1 MFSRSRKAKGSANDQ
16 RRTHE
21 AHLTNLSELGLLGPG
36 LIPPRSGGG
45 GGWGKEIER
54 PTYTSSTVRSFNNG
68 ASLPEK
74 NVSIAGGTLRAPS
87 HRSSPSTGSI
97 KSRESSSRA
106 GSSTGIMN
114 SDRTRSRRERTFV
127 GSECAV
133 CEEPL
138 EHTLRGERILQF
150 SCTHVSHEAC
160 FYEFIRE
167 FESQYCPTCNA
178 PLHLDTSRGG
188 NVLDIGKDMD
198 RLLPPSRQNDGAD
211 ANGEPEKISS
221 MVRSVSVQDSRSQGT
236 PTPTQPWDD
245 QAARPPSRGSNQRQG
260 AGGMGMGRDMGRDM
274 GREMGMGGGHP
285 NYQPNNSYQPNNNYQ
300 QNNYQQNGG
309 PPARGTLRDSRDTG
323 PMSDRYTTPSRH
335 ARSDSEAT
343 GVASSGGYPETTQSG
358 PPRRHDYDVQAM
370 ETSLAS
376 PRGHMTRNPI
386 PAPTVTVRSEFPTIS
401 RSRQQQT
408 LTCLVTVEVPDIKW
422 RPDPEDLQNGPPM
435 MPPQSVRADEGA
447 FAMRPSSPARSAP
460 RFYPYESPEVLAEMT
475 ENLRNR
481 VDNWHGLDFS
491 RFGKLRLYGT
501 LRVGKD
507 KVSWQELECFL
518 FAEMLICVKEKKN
531 AQPAATQWGDD
542 DSVPRKSTRCTLK
555 GSILIKKHLNEVSE
569 SGTVDENVL
578 TLSLSVAELPHFHLR
593 FENRNQLKLWQQ
605 ALLDLNAVETSPVRS
620 PDYDRG
626 DFSETDEDDWQQR
639 TPSSSRPQ
647 RVSSLGSSWGGAKSA
662 TTAPTEYTN
671 FARSPLQQSV
681 HVPVDVVVVVPIS
694 ASMQG
699 VKINLVR
706 DALRFMVHTLGER
719 DRMGLV
725 TFGSS
730 GGGVP
735 IVGMTTKAWSGWSNV
750 LNSIKPVGQKSHR
763 ADVVEGA
770 NVAMDLLMGRKY
782 NNPIAT
788 IMLISDA
795 STSDADSVDFVVS
808 RAEAAKYVFSHNDF
822 QLNDAKSSRITIHS
836 FGLGM
841 THKPDT
847 MIELSTRTKASY
859 TYVKD
864 WMMLRECLA
873 GCLGAMQTL
882 SHQNVKLKLKLP
894 EGSPAKFHKISGALQ
909 ITKRATGRDAEA
921 ALGDLRFGDK
931 RDILVQLVI
940 MPDNTSQEQLP
951 QDPWDNI
958 VSGLEALG
966 GPVDQDELQRTVS
979 VEEVPLIQ
987 ADLSWGD
994 ILRDGTVQHT
1004 RPSLL
1009 AITML
1014 PASSRNKSW
1023 TSSSP
1028 PIPPHP
1034 HIVQRRME
1042 LLTSDML
1049 TRALTLVSRGQHDR
1063 AHTLLNET
1071 RSILKGLGKG
1081 GLPPV
1086 PPSGALP
1093 PVPSSSK
1100 SQPSTPHPANDT
1112 SSPTVSIST
1121 PDRKHSPSPTR
1132 ASSSSV
1138 TGVNQPQGI
1147 PRSRSNDGLSAF
1159 GNGGTVAAGID
1170 ANTVAALDAE
1180 LESSLEWINHPAV
1193 FGRDSRKAVLQAI
1206 GVISSQRAFTFRTP
1220 IESLWAGRVS
1230 GVKKL
1235 TGKSREWR
1243 EEGGGEGGI
1252 MEEA

>member
-1 MFSRSRKAKGSANDQ
+1 
-16 RRTHE
+16 
-21 AHLTNLSELGLLGPG
+21 
-36 LIPPRSGGG
+36 
-45 GGWGKEIER
+45 
-54 PTYTSSTVRSFNNG
+54 
-68 ASLPEK
+68 
-74 NVSIAGGTLRAPS
+74 
-87 HRSSPSTGSI
+87 
-97 KSRESSSRA
+97 
-106 GSSTGIMN
+106 MN
-114 SDRTRSRRERTFV
+114 SDRSRSRRERTFV
-127 GSECAV
+127 GAECAV

-150 SCTHVSHEAC
+150 SCAHVSHEAC
-160 FYEFIRE
+160 FYELIRE
-167 FESQYCPTCNA
+167 FESQYCPACNA

-188 NVLDIGKDMD
+188 NVLDI
-198 RLLPPSRQNDGAD
+198 
-211 ANGEPEKISS
+211 EKISS
-221 MVRSVSVQDSRSQGT
+221 MVRAVSVSDSRSQAT
-236 PTPTQPWDD
+236 PTPTPHWEDQPG
-245 QAARPPSRGSNQRQG
+245 RPHSRGSG
-260 AGGMGMGRDMGRDM
+260 ARPGHGAV
-274 GREMGMGGGHP
+274 RESVP
-285 NYQPNNSYQPNNNYQ
+285 
-300 QNNYQQNGG
+300 
-309 PPARGTLRDSRDTG
+309 RGSQRDSRESREG
-323 PMSDRYTTPSRH
+323 PSSEHRYNGQRH
-335 ARSDSEAT
+335 MRSDSEAT

-370 ETSLAS
+370 ETSLSS
-376 PRGHMTRNPI
+376 PRAVTRNPI
-386 PAPTVTVRSEFPTIS
+386 PAPTVTVRSEFPTIN

-408 LTCLVTVEVPDIKW
+408 LTCLVTVEVPDNKW
-422 RPDPEDLQNGPPM
+422 RPDPEDLQSVPPLAL
-435 MPPQSVRADEGA
+435 PRIEESIRVP
-447 FAMRPSSPARSAP
+447 SPARSAP

-481 VDNWHGLDFS
+481 VDNWHGLDFG

-507 KVSWQELECFL
+507 KVSWQELECYL
-518 FAEMLICVKEKKN
+518 FAEMLICVKEKKHTH
-531 AQPAATQWGDD
+531 APQGQWGDD
-542 DSVPRKSTRCTLK
+542 SAPRKPARCTLK

-569 SGTVDENVL
+569 TGNLDENIL
-578 TLSLSVAELPHFHLR
+578 TLSLSVAELPQFHLR

-605 ALLDLNAVETSPVRS
+605 ALLDLNAVETSPVRG

-626 DFSETDEDDWQQR
+626 EYSEPDEDDWQR
-639 TPSSSRPQ
+639 NGSGRPQ
-647 RVSSLGSSWGGAKSA
+647 RVSSVASSWGGAKSA

-671 FARSPLQQSV
+671 FARSPLLPSI

-706 DALRFMVHTLGER
+706 DALRFMVQALGER

-735 IVGMTTKAWSGWSNV
+735 IVGMTTKAWPGWSNV
-750 LNSIKPVGQKSHR
+750 LGSIKPVGQKSHR

-808 RAEAAKYVFSHNDF
+808 RAEAAK
-822 QLNDAKSSRITIHS
+822 ITIHS

-873 GCLGAMQTL
+873 GCLGSMQTL
-882 SHQNVKLKLKLP
+882 SHQNVKLKLRLP

-921 ALGDLRFGDK
+921 SLGDLRFGDK

-940 MPDNTSQEQLP
+940 MPDTASQEQLP

-966 GPVDQDELQRTVS
+966 GPVDQEDHRTVS

-987 ADLSWGD
+987 AELSWGD
-994 ILRDGTVQHT
+994 ILRDGTSQHT

-1014 PASSRNKSW
+1014 PASSNSKKPW
-1023 TSSSP
+1023 ANTP

-1086 PPSGALP
+1086 PP
-1093 PVPSSSK
+1093 VPAGK
-1100 SQPSTPHPANDT
+1100 SQPSTPHPGAEG
-1112 SSPTVSIST
+1112 SPTVAGT
-1121 PDRKHSPSPTR
+1121 PDRKNSPSPTS
-1132 ASSSSV
+1132 ATNPAALAAAAHQQQS
-1138 TGVNQPQGI
+1138 I
-1147 PRSRSNDGLSAF
+1147 ARSRSNDALGLVT
-1159 GNGGTVAAGID
+1159 GPPTTTGID

-1220 IESLWAGRVS
+1220 IESLWAGRIS
-1230 GVKKL
+1230 GVRRL
-1235 TGKSREWR
+1235 TEKSREWR

>member
-1 MFSRSRKAKGSANDQ
+1 MFSRSGKGQGIDNGSGHSGRFHFKLSRDHDDQ
-16 RRTHE
+16 VT
-21 AHLTNLSELGLLGPG
+21 SGL
-36 LIPPRSGGG
+36 
-45 GGWGKEIER
+45 
-54 PTYTSSTVRSFNNG
+54 
-68 ASLPEK
+68 ASLGILNPSSLRTGSLGQRANPPPASYQAGPSFPEK
-74 NVSIAGGTLRAPS
+74 GHSIAAGTLRNPVQGS
-87 HRSSPSTGSI
+87 SSSVSSVRSGLS
-97 KSRESSSRA
+97 SSSRRVGGA
-106 GSSTGIMN
+106 IDNNVMASTTER
-114 SDRTRSRRERTFV
+114 SRTRRERTFV

-160 FYEFIRE
+160 FYEYIRE
-167 FESQYCPTCNA
+167 FDSQYCPTCEA
-178 PLHLDTSRGG
+178 PLHLDTSRSG
-188 NVLDIGKDMD
+188 NVIDI
-198 RLLPPSRQNDGAD
+198 
-211 ANGEPEKISS
+211 EKISN
-221 MVRSVSVQDSRSQGT
+221 MVRSGADQRSAQT
-236 PTPTQPWDD
+236 PTPTWDS
-245 QAARPPSRGSNQRQG
+245 QTVRPPSVDSGQRRAQQHQSS
-260 AGGMGMGRDMGRDM
+260 GRD
-274 GREMGMGGGHP
+274 
-285 NYQPNNSYQPNNNYQ
+285 SA
-300 QNNYQQNGG
+300 
-309 PPARGTLRDSRDTG
+309 ARGTYRESRETNS
-323 PMSDRYTTPSRH
+323 SDRYNSSRH

-343 GVASSGGYPETTQSG
+343 GLASSGGYPETTQSG
-358 PPRRHDYDVQAM
+358 PPPRRHDYDLQAM
-370 ETSLAS
+370 ETTPGS
-376 PRGHMTRNPI
+376 PRPITRNPI
-386 PAPTVTVRSEFPTIS
+386 PAPTVTVRSEFPTIN

-408 LTCLVTVEVPDIKW
+408 LTCLVTVEVPDNNW
-422 RPDPEDLQNGPPM
+422 RAAPEDLTGTA
-435 MPPQSVRADEGA
+435 PQGAPSVAPSLSARVEEAA
-447 FAMRPSSPARSAP
+447 RPASPVQSAP
-460 RFYPYESPEVLAEMT
+460 RFYPYESSETLDEVT

-481 VDNWHGLDFS
+481 VENWHSLDFA

-507 KVSWQELECFL
+507 KVAWQELECYL
-518 FAEMLICVKEKKN
+518 FADMLICVKEKKLN
-531 AQPAATQWGDD
+531 IPQQWDD
-542 DSVPRKSTRCTLK
+542 QGNPRKSTRCTLK
-555 GSILIKKHLNEVSE
+555 GSILIKKHLHDVSE
-569 SGTVDENVL
+569 TGLIDENIL
-578 TLSLSVAELPHFHLR
+578 TLGLNVPELPQFHLK
-593 FENRNQLKLWQQ
+593 FENRNQLKLWNQ
-605 ALLDLNAVETSPVRS
+605 ALADLHALDSSPVRS
-620 PDYDRG
+620 PEYERADT
-626 DFSETDEDDWQQR
+626 SETDEEADWHR
-639 TPSSSRPQ
+639 SSRQQ
-647 RVSSLGSSWGGAKSA
+647 RVSSAASSWGGPKSV
-662 TTAPTEYTN
+662 TTAPTEYTAFTKSN
-671 FARSPLQQSV
+671 RPVNSI
-681 HVPVDVVVVVPIS
+681 HVPIDVVVVVPIS
-694 ASMQG
+694 SSMQG
-699 VKINLVR
+699 VKINLVK
-706 DALRFMVHTLGER
+706 DALRFMVNTLGER

-725 TFGSS
+725 TFGSG

-735 IVGMTTKAWSGWSNV
+735 IVGMTTKAWPGWSNI
-750 LNSIKPVGQKSHR
+750 LSSIKPVGQKSHR

-770 NVAMDLLMGRKY
+770 NVAMDLLMQRKH

-808 RAEAAKYVFSHNDF
+808 RAEAAK
-822 QLNDAKSSRITIHS
+822 ITMHS

-873 GCLGAMQTL
+873 GCLGGMQTL

-940 MPDNTSQEQLP
+940 LPDNVSQDQLP

-966 GPVDQDELQRTVS
+966 GSMENDGERTLS

-987 ADLSWGD
+987 ADVSWGD
-994 ILRDGTVQHT
+994 ILRDGTGMQMP

-1014 PASSRNKSW
+1014 PPAANQKKAW
-1023 TSSSP
+1023 QNSP

-1034 HIVQRRME
+1034 SIVQRRME

-1086 PPSGALP
+1086 PSMAGKSGPPTPHGGNDASSNPSG
-1093 PVPSSSK
+1093 
-1100 SQPSTPHPANDT
+1100 
-1112 SSPTVSIST
+1112 T
-1121 PDRKHSPSPTR
+1121 PDRKRSPSPPTSA
-1132 ASSSSV
+1132 ASSAPPGFPSS
-1138 TGVNQPQGI
+1138 QLPH
-1147 PRSRSNDGLSAF
+1147 SRSTDGLALGS
-1159 GNGGTVAAGID
+1159 GID
-1170 ANTVAALDAE
+1170 AITVSALDSE
-1180 LESSLEWINHPAV
+1180 LESALEWISHPAV

-1220 IESLWAGRVS
+1220 IESLWAGRVG
-1230 GVKKL
+1230 GVKRL
-1235 TGKSREWR
+1235 TEKSREWR

-1252 MEEA
+1252 VEEA

>member
-1 MFSRSRKAKGSANDQ
+1 MFRRLRKNQDHDTASSKSRDDDKALAS
-16 RRTHE
+16 
-21 AHLTNLSELGLLGPG
+21 NLRELGLAGSRASKSSSLR
-36 LIPPRSGGG
+36 PRTGTDSKPYTGGHSVSTKSLQGQDSVSSAGSVTSGN
-45 GGWGKEIER
+45 
-54 PTYTSSTVRSFNNG
+54 SN
-68 ASLPEK
+68 ASRR
-74 NVSIAGGTLRAPS
+74 V
-87 HRSSPSTGSI
+87 GSI
-97 KSRESSSRA
+97 DNNVMA
-106 GSSTGIMN
+106 TN
-114 SDRTRSRRERTFV
+114 ADRSRSRRERTFV

-167 FESQYCPTCNA
+167 FESQYCPTCDA

-188 NVLDIGKDMD
+188 NVIDI
-198 RLLPPSRQNDGAD
+198 
-211 ANGEPEKISS
+211 EKISN
-221 MVRSVSVQDSRSQGT
+221 MVRSVGTDSRSTMT
-236 PTPTQPWDD
+236 PTPTATPWDN
-245 QAARPPSRGSNQRQG
+245 QPSRAPSVESNQRRPMQQQQQQQH
-260 AGGMGMGRDMGRDM
+260 AGTRD
-274 GREMGMGGGHP
+274 
-285 NYQPNNSYQPNNNYQ
+285 SV
-300 QNNYQQNGG
+300 
-309 PPARGTLRDSRDTG
+309 ARGSMRDSREA
-323 PMSDRYTTPSRH
+323 PLSDRYGPSRH
-335 ARSDSEAT
+335 GRSDSEAT

-358 PPRRHDYDVQAM
+358 PARRHDYDVQAM
-370 ETSLAS
+370 ETTPTS
-376 PRGHMTRNPI
+376 PRPITRNPI
-386 PAPTVTVRSEFPTIS
+386 PAPIVTVRSEFPTLS

-408 LTCLVTVEVPDIKW
+408 LTCLVTVEVPDNKW
-422 RPDPEDLQNGPPM
+422 RPDPEDLGAPAPQPPSIANRAEEAYGR
-435 MPPQSVRADEGA
+435 PP
-447 FAMRPSSPARSAP
+447 SPARSAP
-460 RFYPYESPEVLAEMT
+460 RFYPYESTDVLEEMT
-475 ENLRNR
+475 DSLRNR

-518 FAEMLICVKEKKN
+518 FAEMLICVKEKKIPQ
-531 AQPAATQWGDD
+531 AQQWDENGA
-542 DSVPRKSTRCTLK
+542 PRKATRCTLK

-569 SGTVDENVL
+569 TGNIDENIL
-578 TLSLSVAELPHFHLR
+578 TLSLSVAELPQFHLR

-620 PDYDRG
+620 PEYDRG
-626 DFSETDEDDWQQR
+626 ESETDEELEWQR
-639 TPSSSRPQ
+639 SRPQ
-647 RVSSLGSSWGGAKSA
+647 RVSSVASSWGGGKST

-671 FARSPLQQSV
+671 FPRSPAMTRSV
-681 HVPVDVVVVVPIS
+681 HVPIDVVVVVPIS
-694 ASMQG
+694 SSMQG

-706 DALRFMVHTLGER
+706 DALKFMVNTLGER

-725 TFGSS
+725 TFGSG

-735 IVGMTTKAWSGWSNV
+735 IVGMTTKAWPGWSNI
-750 LNSIKPVGQKSHR
+750 LTSIKPVGQKSHR

-770 NVAMDLLMGRKY
+770 NVAMDLLMQRKY
-782 NNPIAT
+782 NNPIAS

-808 RAEAAKYVFSHNDF
+808 RAEAAKI
-822 QLNDAKSSRITIHS
+822 AIHS

-873 GCLGAMQTL
+873 GCLGSMQTL

-921 ALGDLRFGDK
+921 SLGDLRFGDK
-931 RDILVQLVI
+931 RDVLVQLVI
-940 MPDNTSQEQLP
+940 LPDNTSQEQLP

-966 GPVDQDELQRTVS
+966 GPMDNDNDRTLS
-979 VEEVPLIQ
+979 VEEVPLVQ

-994 ILRDGTVQHT
+994 ILREGTVTHMP

-1014 PASSRNKSW
+1014 PMAGGSKKPWQN
-1023 TSSSP
+1023 SP

-1034 HIVQRRME
+1034 SIVQRRME

-1086 PPSGALP
+1086 PPPTKSLP
-1093 PVPSSSK
+1093 SA
-1100 SQPSTPHPANDT
+1100 PSTPHTANDA
-1112 SSPTVSIST
+1112 SPGQAAT
-1121 PDRKHSPSPTR
+1121 PDGKRSPSPP
-1132 ASSSSV
+1132 ASAISGASGFQS
-1138 TGVNQPQGI
+1138 GQLG
-1147 PRSRSNDGLSAF
+1147 RSRSNDGL
-1159 GNGGTVAAGID
+1159 GLGVGID

-1193 FGRDSRKAVLQAI
+1193 FSRDSRKAVLQAI
-1206 GVISSQRAFTFRTP
+1206 GVISSQRAFTYRTP
-1220 IESLWAGRVS
+1220 IEGLWAGRVT
-1230 GVKKL
+1230 GVKNL
-1235 TGKSREWR
+1235 TEKSREWR
-1243 EEGGGEGGI
+1243 EDGGGEGGI
-1252 MEEA
+1252 TEES

>member
-1 MFSRSRKAKGSANDQ
+1 MASTVERSR
-16 RRTHE
+16 H
-21 AHLTNLSELGLLGPG
+21 
-36 LIPPRSGGG
+36 
-45 GGWGKEIER
+45 
-54 PTYTSSTVRSFNNG
+54 
-68 ASLPEK
+68 
-74 NVSIAGGTLRAPS
+74 
-87 HRSSPSTGSI
+87 
-97 KSRESSSRA
+97 
-106 GSSTGIMN
+106 
-114 SDRTRSRRERTFV
+114 RRERTFV

-138 EHTLRGERILQF
+138 EHTLQGERILQF

-167 FESQYCPTCNA
+167 LESQFCPTCDA

-188 NVLDIGKDMD
+188 NVIDI
-198 RLLPPSRQNDGAD
+198 N
-211 ANGEPEKISS
+211 KISN
-221 MVRSVSVQDSRSQGT
+221 MMRSASSDARSTST
-236 PTPTQPWDD
+236 PTSTWDN
-245 QAARPPSRGSNQRQG
+245 QTMRPPSVDSSQRNYLTQQPSGSGRDSVARGS
-260 AGGMGMGRDMGRDM
+260 
-274 GREMGMGGGHP
+274 
-285 NYQPNNSYQPNNNYQ
+285 Y
-300 QNNYQQNGG
+300 
-309 PPARGTLRDSRDTG
+309 RDSREA
-323 PMSDRYTTPSRH
+323 PLSDRYGSSRH

-343 GVASSGGYPETTQSG
+343 GVASSGYPETTQSG
-358 PPRRHDYDVQAM
+358 PQWRHDYDVQAM
-370 ETSLAS
+370 ESTPGS
-376 PRGHMTRNPI
+376 PRPISRNPV
-386 PAPTVTVRSEFPTIS
+386 PPPTVTVRSEFPTIN
-401 RSRQQQT
+401 RCRQQQT
-408 LTCLVTVEVPDIKW
+408 LTCLVTIEVPGNKW
-422 RPDPEDLQNGPPM
+422 RPDPEDIGVQSMQLPPVSARIDEVATR
-435 MPPQSVRADEGA
+435 SVVTPA
-447 FAMRPSSPARSAP
+447 SS
-460 RFYPYESPEVLAEMT
+460 RFYPYESAEVLEEMT
-475 ENLRNR
+475 ESLRNR

-491 RFGKLRLYGT
+491 RFGQLRLYGT

-507 KVSWQELECFL
+507 KVSWQELECYL
-518 FAEMLICVKEKKN
+518 FAEMLICVKEKKLPP
-531 AQPAATQWGDD
+531 QSSTQWDD
-542 DSVPRKSTRCTLK
+542 NDTPPRSTRCTLK
-555 GSILIKKHLNEVSE
+555 GSILIKKHLNEVAE
-569 SGTVDENVL
+569 TGTIDENVL
-578 TLSLSVAELPHFHLR
+578 TLSLSVAELPQFHLR
-593 FENRNQLKLWQQ
+593 FENRNQLKLWNQ
-605 ALLDLNAVETSPVRS
+605 ALLDLNAMDDSPVRS
-620 PDYDRG
+620 PNFDRG
-626 DFSETDEDDWQQR
+626 DTSETDEEAEWQR
-639 TPSSSRPQ
+639 SRPH
-647 RVSSLGSSWGGAKSA
+647 RVSSTASSWGPKSV

-671 FARSPLQQSV
+671 LTARSPHLPYAI
-681 HVPVDVVVVVPIS
+681 HVPIDVVVVVPIS
-694 ASMQG
+694 SSMQG

-706 DALRFMVHTLGER
+706 DALKFMVNNLGER

-725 TFGSS
+725 TFGSG

-735 IVGMTTKAWSGWSNV
+735 MVGMTTKAWPGWSNI
-750 LNSIKPVGQKSHR
+750 LTSIKPVGQKSHR

-770 NVAMDLLMGRKY
+770 NVAMDLLMQRKH

-795 STSDADSVDFVVS
+795 STADADSVDFVVS
-808 RAEAAKYVFSHNDF
+808 RAEAAK
-822 QLNDAKSSRITIHS
+822 ITIHS

-873 GCLGAMQTL
+873 GCLGGMQTL
-882 SHQNVKLKLKLP
+882 SHQNIKLKLKLP

-921 ALGDLRFGDK
+921 SLGDLRFGDK

-940 MPDNTSQEQLP
+940 VPDSASQEQLP

-966 GPVDQDELQRTVS
+966 GAMDNDMERTVS

-994 ILRDGTVQHT
+994 ILRDGTVTQMP

-1014 PASSRNKSW
+1014 PASTGHKKAWQN
-1023 TSSSP
+1023 TP

-1034 HIVQRRME
+1034 SIVQRRME

-1071 RSILKGLGKG
+1071 SRRPRLPILPARRRSTSPGRPTENEAHPPPTSANSSGNGFASAQLG
-1081 GLPPV
+1081 
-1086 PPSGALP
+1086 
-1093 PVPSSSK
+1093 
-1100 SQPSTPHPANDT
+1100 Q
-1112 SSPTVSIST
+1112 
-1121 PDRKHSPSPTR
+1121 R
-1132 ASSSSV
+1132 
-1138 TGVNQPQGI
+1138 
-1147 PRSRSNDGLSAF
+1147 RSNEGFAL
-1159 GNGGTVAAGID
+1159 GTGID
-1170 ANTVAALDAE
+1170 LSTVTALDNE

-1220 IESLWAGRVS
+1220 IESLWSCRVN
-1230 GVKKL
+1230 GIKL
-1235 TGKSREWR
+1235 LADRSREWR

>member
-1 MFSRSRKAKGSANDQ
+1 MFSRSHRSHSKTQGFANDQ
-16 RRTHE
+16 HRKTRDVHRT
-21 AHLTNLSELGLLGPG
+21 ALTELGLRSSDSSSA
-36 LIPPRSGGG
+36 RSGGG
-45 GGWGKEIER
+45 SAWRTDLNR
-54 PTYTSSTVRSFNNG
+54 PSHNYASSTASARSYG
-68 ASLPEK
+68 APSYPEK
-74 NVSIAGGTLRAPS
+74 SLSIASGTLRAPS
-87 HRSSPSTGSI
+87 HRSSASI
-97 KSRESSSRA
+97 SSSRSRESSSRSA
-106 GSSTGIMN
+106 AAQGMMN
-114 SDRTRSRRERTFV
+114 SDRSRSRRERTFV

-150 SCTHVSHEAC
+150 SCSHVSHEAC

-188 NVLDIGKDMD
+188 NVLDI
-198 RLLPPSRQNDGAD
+198 
-211 ANGEPEKISS
+211 EKIGN
-221 MVRSVSVQDSRSQGT
+221 MVRAVSVNDSRSQGT
-236 PTPTQPWDD
+236 PTPTPHHWEEQTG
-245 QAARPPSRGSNQRQG
+245 RPHSRGSGSRPG
-260 AGGMGMGRDMGRDM
+260 AVGSGSGPRGG
-274 GREMGMGGGHP
+274 
-285 NYQPNNSYQPNNNYQ
+285 
-300 QNNYQQNGG
+300 
-309 PPARGTLRDSRDTG
+309 LRDSRDSRD
-323 PMSDRYTTPSRH
+323 PPSSDHRYNSQRH

-376 PRGHMTRNPI
+376 PRAVTRNPI
-386 PAPTVTVRSEFPTIS
+386 PAPTVTVRSEFPTIN
-401 RSRQQQT
+401 RSREQQT
-408 LTCLVTVEVPDIKW
+408 LTCLVTVEVPDSKW
-422 RPDPEDLQNGPPM
+422 QPDPEDLQTAPP
-435 MPPQSVRADEGA
+435 PLAPQRTEETFARA
-447 FAMRPSSPARSAP
+447 PSPARSAP

-531 AQPAATQWGDD
+531 AQSAQGQWDD
-542 DSVPRKSTRCTLK
+542 DSVPRKATRCTLK

-569 SGTVDENVL
+569 TGNIDENIL
-578 TLSLSVAELPHFHLR
+578 TLSLSVAELPQFHLR

-626 DFSETDEDDWQQR
+626 EFSETDEEEWQR
-639 TPSSSRPQ
+639 TSGSGRPQ
-647 RVSSLGSSWGGAKSA
+647 RVSSLASSWGGAKSA

-671 FARSPLQQSV
+671 FARSPLLPSV

-730 GGGVP
+730 NGGVP
-735 IVGMTTKAWSGWSNV
+735 IVGMTTKAWPGWSNV

-795 STSDADSVDFVVS
+795 STIDVDSVDFVVS
-808 RAEAAKYVFSHNDF
+808 RAEAAK
-822 QLNDAKSSRITIHS
+822 ITIHS

-873 GCLGAMQTL
+873 GCLGSMQTL

-921 ALGDLRFGDK
+921 SLGDLRFGDK

-940 MPDNTSQEQLP
+940 MPDNASQEQLP
-951 QDPWDNI
+951 QDAWDNI

-966 GPVDQDELQRTVS
+966 GPVDQDEQRAVS

-987 ADLSWGD
+987 AELIWGD
-994 ILRDGTVQHT
+994 ILRDGTSQHT

-1014 PASSRNKSW
+1014 PASSNSRKTWGNA
-1023 TSSSP
+1023 P

-1086 PPSGALP
+1086 PP
-1093 PVPSSSK
+1093 VPGK
-1100 SQPSTPHPANDT
+1100 SQPSTPHPTNDG
-1112 SSPTVSIST
+1112 SPIMVGT
-1121 PDRKHSPSPTR
+1121 PDRKNTPSPTGLNPPS
-1132 ASSSSV
+1132 A
-1138 TGVNQPQGI
+1138 TGFPPQLL
-1147 PRSRSNDGLSAF
+1147 PRSRSNDGL
-1159 GNGGTVAAGID
+1159 GLGGMGTAAGID

-1235 TGKSREWR
+1235 TEKSREWR